1 MLFSLTPT
9 RWVLSPS
16 AWFLSDLGM
25 LCYSEPWVWHD
36 FFFFPRSPMGPSAL
50 CGPQLFSSWVHG
62 LPSSNA
68 VHAFPSA
75 LGTHLACPFSSTLI
89 QRSSNKDGGSYFL
102 CASLIQDNPSVVS
115 NSSCIR
121 CLWTKTQ
128 KDLWDVIEREKCL
141 PTMFLCI
148 VAMFFC

>member
-1 MLFSLTPT
+1 MGVIPICLVPFRSRNALLFWAMSL
-9 RWVLSPS
+9 
-16 AWFLSDLGM
+16 AWF
-25 LCYSEPWVWHD
+25 